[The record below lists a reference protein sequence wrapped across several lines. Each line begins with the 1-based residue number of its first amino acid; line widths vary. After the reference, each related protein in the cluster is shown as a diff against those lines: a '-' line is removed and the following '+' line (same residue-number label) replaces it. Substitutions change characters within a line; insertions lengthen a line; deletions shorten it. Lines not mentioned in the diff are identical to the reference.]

1 MFSTSTTCM
10 TYQSKK
16 KISRPGNTGEK
27 QMCCIH
33 TCTSASNP
41 PPPGGRHT
49 HTHTSRIS
57 RQVRHRIQ
65 IGAHIKS
72 IGSEQT
78 GAWLIFNFQLAPV

>member
-16 KISRPGNTGEK
+16 KISRPGNTGKK
-27 QMCCIH
+27 QTCRIH

-41 PPPGGRHT
+41 PPRRKHT
-49 HTHTSRIS
+49 HTGRVS

-65 IGAHIKS
+65 IGAHVKS
-72 IGSEQT
+72 KGSKQT